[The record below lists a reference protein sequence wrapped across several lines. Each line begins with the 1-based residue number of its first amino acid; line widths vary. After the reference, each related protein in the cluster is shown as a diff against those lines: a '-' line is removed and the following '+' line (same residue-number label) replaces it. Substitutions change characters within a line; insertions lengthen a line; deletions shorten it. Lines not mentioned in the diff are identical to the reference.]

1 MKKLPCPHCQA
12 PEIPGLTK
20 LTLGP
25 GRTIACPKCS
35 GAISVPWTSL
45 LLLLP
50 FMGAMGIAQT
60 SNSMAVKAIVWLV
73 MFGLVAIIVQF
84 FIPLQAR
91 DGHVGR
97 R

>member
-25 GRTIACPKCS
+25 GRTIACPKCG
-35 GAISVPWTSL
+35 GAISVPWTTL

-50 FMGAMGIAQT
+50 FMGAMGIART
-60 SNSMAVKAIVWLV
+60 SSSLPLKAIVWVLMLGV
-73 MFGLVAIIVQF
+73 VVVILQF
-84 FIPLQAR
+84 FVPLQAR
-91 DGHVGR
+91 DARVGR
-97 R
+97 K